1 MPVDEDGKHADLIL
15 DAVSVFNRINSGQWY
30 EQAILSAAEGVG
42 DVVRNMFATAPKN
55 KQPWQEAYNLII
67 KFTHLTNPKWSELL
81 QELHPTPVKQQELVS
96 EVINGSP
103 IYIQITPF
111 QDGVG
116 LDLIRDLKKH
126 WNLHKSRVTFTVPTA
141 DGTEKVVTTK
151 QPILIGHEYWYCLY
165 KIPHMH
171 CANLTYVNQYHCPV
185 RANSLAKATTPL
197 SNTPIRIGEDEC
209 RNLNMVAGPEAATH
223 ITGAYA
229 NSVPAVQQLARH
241 LLFDQKPSQLESIEM
256 TSDEIIKSNS
266 IGNVVKHTFSCMG
279 VNITPDT
286 RKMDKDIFDG
296 LDLPEE

>member
-1 MPVDEDGKHADLIL
+1 MAAAD
-15 DAVSVFNRINSGQWY
+15 
-30 EQAILSAAEGVG
+30 GVG
-42 DVVRNMFATAPKN
+42 ETIRNMFATAPKN
-55 KQPWQEAYNLII
+55 KQPWLEAFNLII
-67 KFTHLTNPKWSELL
+67 KFLLVVNPKWAELI
-81 QELHPTPVKQQELVS
+81 QELHATAIKQQELVG

-103 IYIQITPF
+103 IYIQVTPF
-111 QDGVG
+111 QKGI
-116 LDLIRDLKKH
+116 DLELIESLKKD
-126 WNLHKSRVTFTVPTA
+126 WNLHKSKVTFSVPTA
-141 DGTEKVVTTK
+141 DGSIKKVTTK
-151 QPILIGHEYWYCLY
+151 QPVLLGHEYWYCLY

-209 RNLNMVAGPEAATH
+209 RNINMVAGPEVATH

-229 NSVPAVQQLARH
+229 NSVPAVQQLAKH
-241 LLFDQKPSQLESIEM
+241 LLFDQTPSQLESIEM
-256 TSDEIIKSNS
+256 TTDEIIKSNS

-286 RKMDKDIFDG
+286 RKMDTDIFDG